1 MISESDFYNFGH
13 SRMASSFV
21 FWQGS
26 ILTGKSLVNVL
37 LSAGTDQG
45 IRGLWIATV
54 ELCHLTVKQLSF
66 HLENR

>member
-45 IRGLWIATV
+45 ISVLWIANCV
-54 ELCHLTVKQLSF
+54 M
-66 HLENR
+66 